1 MNITKEQTGELTATI
16 KINLQNADF
25 ESDVNKSLRDYQRK
39 ATIPGFRP
47 GKVPFGMVKKMYGSS
62 VMADQVNKTISKALN
77 DYLADEKLSILGHP
91 IANIEKTGTIDFDHD
106 SDFNFFFDIGI
117 APDFDVN
124 MENIEL
130 EYSKITAGDKQIEE
144 TINNMLERNPVH
156 THPELVSE
164 IDEIEASIAEVDAN
178 GAEKADG
185 FVSEIKFKMSDIIDE
200 DSKATLIGKTDGAE
214 FVINL
219 EKAFGDT
226 EALKNALKWPEDK
239 VTQPSSTF
247 NLVIKEI
254 HHEEKAN
261 LDEEFFEK
269 IFPNQQILTIEE
281 FKAKVAEDINKQL
294 EGESD
299 RYFSGKAIDSLVDQ
313 VKFSLPEEFMKA
325 WVLQYAEG
333 KITKEKFDEDYV
345 QYDRTFRW
353 QLIEG
358 KLIDA
363 NPSLAV
369 SREDIRNA
377 VKQQFF
383 GQFMNA
389 DSVDE
394 EMNNRMEP
402 IVDMILKNEDEA
414 RKISDRI
421 AESKFGMF
429 IKENAKITVKEITY
443 DKFIESFNQNEIAEH
458 E

>member
-1 MNITKEQTGELTATI
+1 MNITKAQTGELTATI
-16 KINLQNADF
+16 QINLQNSDF

-39 ATIPGFRP
+39 ATVPGFRP
-47 GKVPFGMVKKMYGSS
+47 GKVPFGLVKKMYGSS

-77 DYLADEKLSILGHP
+77 DYLVDEKLSILGHP
-91 IANIEKTGTIDFDHD
+91 IANIDKTGTIDFDHD

-117 APDFDVN
+117 APEFDVN
-124 MENIEL
+124 LESIEL
-130 EYSKITAGDKQIEE
+130 EYSKIIAGDKQIEE
-144 TINNMLERNPVH
+144 TINNMLERNPIH
-156 THPELVSE
+156 IHPEIVSE
-164 IDEIEASIAEVDAN
+164 NDDIEANITEVDEN
-178 GAEKADG
+178 GKEKEDG
-185 FVSEIKFKMSDIIDE
+185 FVTELSFKMSNITDKE
-200 DSKATLIGKTDGAE
+200 SKATLIGKTDGAE
-214 FVINL
+214 FIINL
-219 EKAFGDT
+219 EKAFGGID
-226 EALKNALKWPEDK
+226 ALKNALKWPEDK
-239 VTQPSSTF
+239 LIAPPSNY

-269 IFPNQQILTIEE
+269 IFPNQNINTIDD
-281 FKAKVAEDINKQL
+281 FKFKVAEDINKQL

-299 RYFSGKAIDSLVDQ
+299 RYFAGKAIDSLVEQ
-313 VKFSLPEEFMKA
+313 IKFSLPEEFMKA
-325 WVLQYAEG
+325 WVLQNAEG
-333 KITKEKFDEDYV
+333 KITKEKIDEDYV

-369 SREDIRNA
+369 SREEIRNA

-383 GQFMNA
+383 GQFM
-389 DSVDE
+389 STQVVDE

-402 IVDMILKNEDEA
+402 IVDMILKNQDEA

-421 AESKFGMF
+421 AESKFGMY
-429 IKENAKITVKEITY
+429 IKENAKITVKEISY
-443 DKFIESFNQNEIAEH
+443 DTFIESFNQNEIVDH